1 MIFVVSDM
9 MDHLKRITIFTG
21 NLGSGKT
28 EIAINLA
35 LKMLRAGKKTSLV
48 DLDII
53 NPYFRTRLVIKKLQ
67 EMGLNVIAPGGNMVF
82 ADLPALSPAVK
93 GVIENTEIHGVFDIG
108 GDDVGAAALGRY
120 RDNLPEGQFLMLF
133 VVNTC
138 RPFTRSQEGIIKYLE
153 SIQSASGLKVGGLVG
168 NSNIGLETGLDTVME
183 GFDTVSKTARML
195 GLPVYFVT
203 VKKELE
209 DSARQALGNGVEVF
223 AIDRFMT
230 PPF

>member
-1 MIFVVSDM
+1 MTNR
-9 MDHLKRITIFTG
+9 LKRITMFTG

-35 LKMLRAGKKTSLV
+35 LKLMGSGKKTALV

-53 NPYFRTRLVIKKLQ
+53 NPYFRTRLVIKKL
-67 EMGLNVIAPGGNMVF
+67 EDMGLKVIAPGGNLVF

-93 GVIENTEIHGVFDIG
+93 GVIENTDIHGVFDIG

-120 RDNLPEGQFLMLF
+120 RDMLLENDFLMLF

-138 RPFTRSQEGIIKYLE
+138 RPFTRNPEGIIKYLN
-153 SIQSASGLKVGGLVG
+153 SIQSASGLKVGGLVS
-168 NSNIGLETGLDTVME
+168 NANIGGETVLDTVLD
-183 GFDTVSKTARML
+183 GFETVSGTAGML

-203 VKKELE
+203 VKKDLE
-209 DSARQALGNGVEVF
+209 DKARAALKGRAEVVG
-223 AIDRFMT
+223 IERFMT
-230 PPF
+230 PPW